1 MPQSA
6 KSAGKMPPWS
16 AVLFF
21 ALSQGLVLPRSLVV
35 FGARI
40 GAPALCCRV
49 GRCRLGKNAPFG
61 TSKRKRGDNIEE
73 FGILFGQHA
82 RFDTRLMA
90 RTEAWYPRSTHT
102 AFVTW
107 AFFGRWGPNRR
118 SWQKTGYQTPNLPI
132 LGRKKRS
139 GIPNPAIL
147 PVAQAERV
155 PNPAILPEAH
165 TLKVPSHAI
174 LSAGSHRE
182 GAKPA
187 ISTFGPAPRQ
197 VCGKCDGW
205 PLVEK
210 VLEAVAPHPY
220 NASLRLCA
228 QRWIH
233 PGAWQDGVAA

>member
-1 MPQSA
+1 MLESA
-6 KSAGKMPPWS
+6 LLLS
-16 AVLFF
+16 AVELVDV
-21 ALSQGLVLPRSLVV
+21 ALAKTPRLVPPSGKGATISRSLVS
-35 FGARI
+35 FSANMRGLI
-40 GAPALCCRV
+40 PALWRE
-49 GRCRLGKNAPFG
+49 RRFG
-61 TSKRKRGDNIEE
+61 TREALTRLSLPGLSSGVGDQIADLGRKRG
-73 FGILFGQHA
+73 
-82 RFDTRLMA
+82 TK
-90 RTEAWYPRSTHT
+90 S
-102 AFVTW
+102 
-107 AFFGRWGPNRR
+107 
-118 SWQKTGYQTPNLPI
+118 PNLPI

-147 PVAQAERV
+147 P
-155 PNPAILPEAH
+155 EAR
-165 TLKVPSHAI
+165 TLKVPNPAI

-220 NASLRLCA
+220 HASWRLWA

>member
-6 KSAGKMPPWS
+6 KSTGKMPPR
-16 AVLFF
+16 AAALFF

-90 RTEAWYPRSTHT
+90 RTEVWYPRSTHT

-107 AFFGRWGPNRR
+107 AFFGRWGQIADLGRKRVPNR
-118 SWQKTGYQTPNLPI
+118 PNLPI

-147 PVAQAERV
+147 PVAQAARV
-155 PNPAILPEAH
+155 PNPAILPEAR
-165 TLKVPSHAI
+165 TLKVPNPAI

>member
-1 MPQSA
+1 MLESA
-6 KSAGKMPPWS
+6 LLLS
-16 AVLFF
+16 AVELVDV
-21 ALSQGLVLPRSLVV
+21 ALAKTPRLVPPSGKGATISRSLVS
-35 FGARI
+35 FSANMCGLI
-40 GAPALCCRV
+40 PALWRE
-49 GRCRLGKNAPFG
+49 RRFG
-61 TSKRKRGDNIEE
+61 TREALTRLSLPGLSSGVGDQIADLGRKRG
-73 FGILFGQHA
+73 
-82 RFDTRLMA
+82 TK
-90 RTEAWYPRSTHT
+90 S
-102 AFVTW
+102 
-107 AFFGRWGPNRR
+107 
-118 SWQKTGYQTPNLPI
+118 PNLPI

-147 PVAQAERV
+147 PVAQAARV
-155 PNPAILPEAH
+155 PSPAILPEAR
-165 TLKVPSHAI
+165 TLKVPNPAI

-197 VCGKCDGW
+197 VCGKCDGL
-205 PLVEK
+205 PLGEK

>member
-6 KSAGKMPPWS
+6 KSTGKMPPR
-16 AVLFF
+16 AAALFF

-82 RFDTRLMA
+82 RYDTRLMA
-90 RTEAWYPRSTHT
+90 RTEVWYPRSTHT

-107 AFFGRWGPNRR
+107 AFFGVGDQIADLGRKRVPNR
-118 SWQKTGYQTPNLPI
+118 PNLPI

-147 PVAQAERV
+147 P
-155 PNPAILPEAH
+155 EAR
-165 TLKVPSHAI
+165 TLKVPNPAI

>member
-6 KSAGKMPPWS
+6 KSTGKMPPR
-16 AVLFF
+16 AAALFF

-82 RFDTRLMA
+82 RYDTRLMA
-90 RTEAWYPRSTHT
+90 RTEVWYPRSTHT

-118 SWQKTGYQTPNLPI
+118 SWQKTGTKSPQFAD
-132 LGRKKRS
+132 LGAKKRS

-147 PVAQAERV
+147 PVAQAARV
-155 PNPAILPEAH
+155 PNPAILPEAR
-165 TLKVPSHAI
+165 TLKVPNPAI